1 MTAVLDFA
9 MLPPEFNS
17 ARMSLI
23 EASVAWQQIA
33 TDLEESAASTAA
45 AVSSL
50 TGVWQGPSALA
61 MTQAVEPY
69 LTWLRPTAQQSQQ
82 TAASAQAAAAAFG
95 AVSAAVVPVS
105 QVTANRTGTGRGWR
119 SCWPP
124 KRSGNKELPGKPMR
138 WDAKIAPWR
147 GCQAAQPRM
156 RGIETIDSEL

>member
-1 MTAVLDFA
+1 MTAMLDFA

-50 TGVWQGPSALA
+50 TGVWQGPSPLA

-69 LTWLRPTAQQSQQ
+69 LTWLRTTAQQAQQ
-82 TAASAQAAAAAFG
+82 TAASAQAAAAAFS

-105 QVTANRTGTGRGWR
+105 QVTANRTGLAQLLATNTFGQQRVA
-119 SCWPP
+119 
-124 KRSGNKELPGKPMR
+124 GKPMR

>member
-82 TAASAQAAAAAFG
+82 TAASAQAAAAAFS
-95 AVSAAVVPVS
+95 AVSAAVVLSRRSPP
-105 QVTANRTGTGRGWR
+105 TGRGWR

-124 KRSGNKELPGKPMR
+124 TRSGNKELPGKPMR

-147 GCQAAQPRM
+147 GCQAAQARM
-156 RGIETIDSEL
+156 RGIQANDSEL

>member
-45 AVSSL
+45 AVSSV

-82 TAASAQAAAAAFG
+82 TAASAQAAAAAFS

-105 QVTANRTGTGRGWR
+105 QVTANRTG
-119 SCWPP
+119 
-124 KRSGNKELPGKPMR
+124 L
-138 WDAKIAPWR
+138 
-147 GCQAAQPRM
+147 AQLLATKTFGQQRVA
-156 RGIETIDSEL
+156 G